1 MKTLMILAEAFW
13 SDERIIG
20 VIAFLGIGFGLYVL
34 NKIVSGKPFEASD
47 ETNED
52 KEKKSSSFELSGQS
66 EMEKGEKPSSD
77 KTEDTKENTFLLD
90 DPQEEILKQ
99 LKAIKWI
106 LAIGFL
112 YLMAVISGL
121 IPAGVFS

>member
-1 MKTLMILAEAFW
+1 MSMETLIILAQASE
-13 SDERIIG
+13 SYEYDPPTDDRIVLLLALGG
-20 VIAFLGIGFGLYVL
+20 VALLGYLF
-34 NKIVSGKPFEASD
+34 NRWFE
-47 ETNED
+47 
-52 KEKKSSSFELSGQS
+52 KVPQ
-66 EMEKGEKPSSD
+66 MEKGEKPSSD